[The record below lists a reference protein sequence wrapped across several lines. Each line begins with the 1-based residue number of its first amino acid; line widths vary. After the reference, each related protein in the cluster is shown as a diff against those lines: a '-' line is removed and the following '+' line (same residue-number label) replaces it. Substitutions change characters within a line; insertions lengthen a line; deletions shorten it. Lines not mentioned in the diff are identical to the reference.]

1 MLYISLEYI
10 LSSIQQLKNVHTF
23 IGITFLTCKRAS
35 FPSKPQSLSRWIIT
49 LNFSW
54 MMFIKFVRH
63 PVTIFSPI
71 KPTPKS
77 SGLHQNIHQQVFR
90 RSIPRLLKQ
99 LLFMTEMENLGRGP
113 RIMFNEFKK
122 SPFQNLRRECLFS
135 LWLFGL

>member
-23 IGITFLTCKRAS
+23 IGITFLTCKKNKLPIGKPVT
-35 FPSKPQSLSRWIIT
+35 FPI
-49 LNFSW
+49 NFSW

-71 KPTPKS
+71 KPTLKS

-90 RSIPRLLKQ
+90 QSIPRLLKQ
-99 LLFMTEMENLGRGP
+99 LLFMTEMGNPGHGP
-113 RIMFNEFKK
+113 RIMFNESKK
-122 SPFQNLRRECLFS
+122 LLFQNLKRECPFS